1 MRRLVPLAVLIG
13 ACLAV
18 TPVAA
23 ARSWTVA
30 LGAERPSP
38 DGGTAPGGGSAPH
51 LRVALHDL
59 RIGDDAFELGIGW
72 MDGGPAAAAGW
83 RRTVA
88 AGPLGTLV
96 LEARSGVDAGGL
108 GIAAVARGTLGPV
121 ALRLEAAA
129 GNRAPA
135 PWSVT
140 ARAPTTTP
148 PPADLAPLAG
158 PGGGARFDLSGNA
171 VWRIDRRWTVELT
184 PRAYGSADGWAGG
197 AAVSLRRTA
206 VAPDVDLSAR
216 LDLAVGP
223 LAHHAAA
230 GVTVHHVPRR
240 APESRLT
247 AWWGAD
253 AAGGGPGLE
262 LAWVVRQGGAQAT
275 LAGAIGPRWSDRPDA
290 YLAAS
295 LQRPWGAG
303 TVYVGGRWVAR
314 GAASLELAWVLTTDH

>member
-18 TPVAA
+18 TPFAA

-30 LGAERPSP
+30 LGADRPSP
-38 DGGTAPGGGSAPH
+38 DGGAVPGGGPTPH
-51 LRVALHDL
+51 ARVALHDL
-59 RIGDDAFELGIGW
+59 RLGDDTFEFGIGW
-72 MDGGPAAAAGW
+72 ADGGPAAAAGW

-108 GIAAVARGTLGPV
+108 GLTAAARGALGPV
-121 ALRLEAAA
+121 ALRLEAAI

-135 PWSVT
+135 PWSVA

-148 PPADLAPLAG
+148 PAADLAPLAG
-158 PGGGARFDLSGNA
+158 PGGGPRFDLSANA

-184 PRAYGSADGWAGG
+184 PRAYASRDGWAGG
-197 AAVSLRRTA
+197 AAVSLRRAA

-216 LDLAVGP
+216 LDLAGGR
-223 LAHHAAA
+223 LAHHAAV
-230 GVTVHHVPRR
+230 GMTVHHVPRR

-247 AWWGAD
+247 AWWGSD
-253 AAGGGPGLE
+253 AWGGGPGLE
-262 LAWVVRQGGAQAT
+262 LAWVVREGGAQAT
-275 LAGAIGPRWSDRPDA
+275 LAGAIGPRWSDRPEA
-290 YLAAS
+290 YLAAAF
-295 LQRPWGAG
+295 QRPWGAA
-303 TVYVGGRWVAR
+303 TVHVGGRWVAR
-314 GAASLELAWVLTTDH
+314 GAASLELAWVLTTDR